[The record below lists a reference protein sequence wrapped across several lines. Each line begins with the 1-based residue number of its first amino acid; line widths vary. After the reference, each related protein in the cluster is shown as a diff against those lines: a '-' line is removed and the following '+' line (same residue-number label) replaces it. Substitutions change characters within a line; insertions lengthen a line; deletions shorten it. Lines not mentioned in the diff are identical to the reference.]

1 MEYKFNLMK
10 ISNEHKKIIAKLT
23 KSINKL
29 NKAKN
34 STEFCEVLKEHYKT
48 GYGFGGTIPGSKE
61 ILKKIK
67 TTKDKNIQMCL
78 ALYSGDKD
86 LTENL
91 YFKTKDEKIRIACL
105 EKENTAPLWQ
115 DYDGVNDK
123 GFFRFLKT
131 SSDRELY
138 AYYTNKRFKL
148 TYVEFILDKIKP
160 YDKISEKLYRNIVL
174 ILENNPN
181 TQIDPDNLIENYR
194 IPTAEEYDGWG
205 QYEDQKTFKAYKK
218 ELSLVKKLRNLE

>member
-1 MEYKFNLMK
+1 MK

-34 STEFCEVLKEHYKT
+34 STEFCEALKEHCKT
-48 GYGFGGTIPGSKE
+48 GYGFGGTISGSKK

-67 TTKDKNIQMCL
+67 TTKDKNIQMCV
-78 ALYSGDKD
+78 ALYIGDRD
-86 LTENL
+86 ITQNL

-105 EKENTAPLWQ
+105 EKEKMGPIWQ
-115 DYDGVNDK
+115 DYDAPIEKD
-123 GFFRFLKT
+123 FYRFLKT

-138 AYYTNKRFKL
+138 AYFTNKNFRL
-148 TYVEFILDKIKP
+148 TYVGFVLDKKKP
-160 YDKISEKLYRNIVL
+160 YNKISEKLYRNIIL
-174 ILENNPN
+174 ILENNPH
-181 TQIDPDNLIENYR
+181 TQVDPDNLIENYR

-218 ELSLVKKLRNLE
+218 ELSLIKKLRNLE